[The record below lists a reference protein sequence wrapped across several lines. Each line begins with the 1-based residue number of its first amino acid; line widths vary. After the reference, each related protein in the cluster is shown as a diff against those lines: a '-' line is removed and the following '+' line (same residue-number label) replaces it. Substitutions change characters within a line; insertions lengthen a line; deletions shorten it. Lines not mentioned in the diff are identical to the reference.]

1 MSGGLT
7 NPAQCIAYT
16 VSASVDY
23 AGLIV
28 TRDGSTGKMKLA
40 SASTEIPEGYTFTTS
55 KNPVTGES
63 QSGVKVGICAL
74 IPGHIATLMLP
85 ASHANVSIGDKI
97 IATSNGMVTTAA
109 TTSSLF
115 VIGTAEEATTSS
127 TSVQPIK
134 VRIFPYYGPTA

>member
-74 IPGHIATLMLP
+74 SSRPYCN
-85 ASHANVSIGDKI
+85 SHVAC
-97 IATSNGMVTTAA
+97 
-109 TTSSLF
+109 
-115 VIGTAEEATTSS
+115 
-127 TSVQPIK
+127 QPCQC
-134 VRIFPYYGPTA
+134 VYWR